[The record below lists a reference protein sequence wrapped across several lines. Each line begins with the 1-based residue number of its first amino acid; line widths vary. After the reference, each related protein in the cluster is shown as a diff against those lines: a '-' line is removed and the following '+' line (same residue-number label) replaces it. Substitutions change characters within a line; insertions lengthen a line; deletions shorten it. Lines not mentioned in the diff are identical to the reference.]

1 MRSQVVNVRNAG
13 TLPFLPDDAVIE
25 TLAHVSTAGAVPLPV
40 PDVPPLYA
48 GLIAHVSAYEALALD
63 AARHGGRHRVFTAL
77 LGHPLVGQAD
87 DARALTDLLLENNRA
102 WLPWTGSS

>member
-1 MRSQVVNVRNAG
+1 MNS
-13 TLPFLPDDAVIE
+13 
-25 TLAHVSTAGAVPLPV
+25 AVPA
-40 PDVPPLYA
+40 VPPLYA

-87 DARALTDLLLENNRA
+87 DARALTDLLLENNRSWLA
-102 WLPWTGSS
+102 WQDPA